1 MKALKNHLILFDA
14 ECPMCR
20 MYTQAFVES
29 GMLDNDGRTAYQELP
44 AQACPMLDRQ
54 RAVNEIAFVDQ
65 ETGEVTYGIESLFKV
80 FAVSFPVLKPL
91 FLFRPFVWLMSKI
104 YAFIAFN
111 RRVIILAPVAANS
124 FELQP
129 TFKLNYRL
137 AYLFATWLLT
147 AIVLSAYASLMT
159 GLLPEGSVY
168 REYLICGGQIF
179 FQGAIISI
187 LHKDKRWDYLGNM
200 MTISFGGAL
209 LLLPVLLLAPWLDL
223 HPLFCATW
231 FMGVA
236 GLMLLEHIR
245 RSKLLEL
252 GWLLT
257 ISWILYRILVLL
269 LILLIAN

>member
-1 MKALKNHLILFDA
+1 
-14 ECPMCR
+14 
-20 MYTQAFVES
+20 MYTQAFVKS
-29 GMLDNDGRTAYQELP
+29 GVLDKDGRTAYQELP

-54 RAVNEIAFVDQ
+54 RAVNEIALVNQ

-80 FAVSFPVLKPL
+80 FAFSIPFLKPL

-111 RRVIILAPVAANS
+111 RRVIIPAPVAANR

-129 TFKLNYRL
+129 TFRLDYRI
-137 AYLFATWLLT
+137 AYLLVTWIIT
-147 AIVLSAYASLMT
+147 AFILSAYAEQMT
-159 GLLPEGSVY
+159 ELIAAGNWY

-179 FQGAIISI
+179 FQGAIISVI
-187 LHKDKRWDYLGNM
+187 HKNKRWEYLGNM

-209 LLLPVLLLAPWLDL
+209 LLLPVLLLAQFVNL

-231 FMGVA
+231 FMAVA

-252 GWLLT
+252 GWILT
-257 ISWILYRILVLL
+257 TSWVLYRILVLL
-269 LILLIAN
+269 FILLTNI

>member
-1 MKALKNHLILFDA
+1 
-14 ECPMCR
+14 
-20 MYTQAFVES
+20 
-29 GMLDNDGRTAYQELP
+29 MLDNDGRAAYQELP

-54 RAVNEIAFVDQ
+54 RAVNEIALVNQD
-65 ETGEVTYGIESLFKV
+65 TGEVTYGIESLFKV
-80 FAVSFPVLKPL
+80 FAVSIPVLKPL
-91 FLFRPFVWLMSKI
+91 FVFRPFVWLMSKI

-111 RRVIILAPVAANS
+111 RRVIIPAPVAANS

-137 AYLFATWLLT
+137 AYLFFTWLLT
-147 AIVLSAYASLMT
+147 AIVLSAYARLMP
-159 GLLPEGSVY
+159 GLLPGGSLY

-179 FQGAIISI
+179 FQGTIISI
-187 LHKDKRWDYLGNM
+187 IRKNKRWDYLGNM

-209 LLLPVLLLAPWLDL
+209 LLLPVLLLAQLLNL
-223 HPLFCATW
+223 HPIVCAAW

-252 GWLLT
+252 GWILT
-257 ISWILYRILVLL
+257 TSWVLYRILVLL
-269 LILLIAN
+269 LIFLTTN

>member
-54 RAVNEIAFVDQ
+54 RAVNEIALVDQ

-187 LHKDKRWDYLGNM
+187 IHKDKRWDYLGNM

>member
-1 MKALKNHLILFDA
+1 
-14 ECPMCR
+14 
-20 MYTQAFVES
+20 MYTQVFVES
-29 GMLDNDGRTAYQELP
+29 GMLDDEGRTAYEELP

-54 RAVNEIAFVDQ
+54 RAANEIALVNQ
-65 ETGEVTYGIESLFKV
+65 ETGEVTYGVKSLFKV
-80 FAVSFPVLKPL
+80 FAASFPVLKPL

-111 RRVIILAPVAANS
+111 RRVIIPAPLAANS

-137 AYLFATWLLT
+137 AYLLVTWLLT
-147 AIVLSAYASLMT
+147 AIVLSAYARLMP

-187 LHKDKRWDYLGNM
+187 IYKNKRWDYLGNM

-209 LLLPVLLLAPWLDL
+209 LLLPVLLLAHWFNLN
-223 HPLFCATW
+223 PLFCAAW
-231 FMGVA
+231 FVAVA

-252 GWLLT
+252 GWILT
-257 ISWILYRILVLL
+257 TSWVLYRILVLL
-269 LILLIAN
+269 LILLTAN

>member
-54 RAVNEIAFVDQ
+54 RAVNEIALVDQ

-111 RRVIILAPVAANS
+111 RRVIIPAPTAASS

-129 TFKLNYRL
+129 IFRLDYRI
-137 AYLFATWLLT
+137 AYLLVTWIIT
-147 AIVLSAYASLMT
+147 AFILSAYAELMT
-159 GLLPEGSVY
+159 GLLPAGNWY

-179 FQGAIISI
+179 FQGAIISLI
-187 LHKDKRWDYLGNM
+187 HKNKRWDYLGNM

-209 LLLPVLLLAPWLDL
+209 LLLPVLLLVQWLNL
-223 HPLFCATW
+223 HPLFYATW
-231 FMGVA
+231 FMAVA

-245 RSKLLEL
+245 RSKLLKL
-252 GWLLT
+252 DWLLT
-257 ISWILYRILVLL
+257 SSWVLYRILVLL

>member
-1 MKALKNHLILFDA
+1 MKARKNHLILFDA

-54 RAVNEIAFVDQ
+54 RAVNEIALVDQ

-187 LHKDKRWDYLGNM
+187 IHKDKRWDYLGNM
-200 MTISFGGAL
+200 MTIPFGGAL